1 MDEWLTKKVQFF
13 KLYLVVFRSHFK
25 DNLLKI
31 HQLEKDMELSDRW
44 ISVEE
49 VAKYLGISKET
60 VYRWLEKKKI
70 PAHKVG
76 KLWKFQLSEVDNWVK
91 SGQAEVSHA

>member
-1 MDEWLTKKVQFF
+1 
-13 KLYLVVFRSHFK
+13 
-25 DNLLKI
+25 
-31 HQLEKDMELSDRW
+31 MELSDRW
-44 ISVEE
+44 LSVEE

-70 PAHKVG
+70 PAHKIG

-91 SGQAEVSHA
+91 SGQSSSSEVSHA